1 MFFLPESKDYGMIDW
16 KKRKVESEMGYFLAI
31 IGGYLMGCSNMALY
45 LSKLKKVDI
54 RAGGSGN
61 LGASNAVILMG
72 WGAGVLTAVH
82 DIGKSLLAV
91 LLAQMLFPELEH
103 VGAAAGVA
111 SVLGHI
117 FPFYLKFRGGKGFA
131 SYLGMTIALNWKFS
145 LVVLILVVLVTLI
158 TDYIV
163 AATTTTII
171 IVPVYMGI
179 AAHSWVPA
187 LILLVATAVIVFK
200 HRENYVR
207 MYKGT
212 EIGFRSAGRGDHRV
226 KQ

>member
-1 MFFLPESKDYGMIDW
+1 
-16 KKRKVESEMGYFLAI
+16 MGYLLAI
-31 IGGYLMGCSNMALY
+31 LGGYLLGCSNMALY
-45 LSKLKKVDI
+45 LSRLKKVDI
-54 RAGGSGN
+54 RSAGSGN

-82 DIGKSLLAV
+82 DIGKAILAV
-91 LLAQMLFPELEH
+91 ILAETSLPDLEH
-103 VGAAAGVA
+103 IGAVAGV
-111 SVLGHI
+111 SCVLGHI
-117 FPFYLKFRGGKGFA
+117 YPFYLKFKGGKGFA
-131 SYLGMTIALNWKFS
+131 SYLGMTIALNWRIA
-145 LVVLILVVLVTLI
+145 LVVLALVVIVTLV

-171 IVPVYMGI
+171 VVPLWMGF
-179 AAHSWVPA
+179 ASRSLTLS
-187 LILLVATAVIVFK
+187 LILLVATAVMLWK

-226 KQ
+226 K